1 MLRKLSQ
8 IKSLAALEPDKEWI
22 NRAKY
27 QLLADLAAQSRLSS
41 VRQLSRGEKLDL
53 FISSILKSLVPSA
66 SRLIA
71 GFLIIAMSSTVGLAA
86 QASVPGQMLWP
97 VKRSI
102 EKAELTLTFS
112 QIKETEV
119 HLKHVNNRLGEI
131 DKILKDVTLESVDS
145 VSKEKAIKQ
154 TVRHLEKDVAGVD
167 SSLKIVR
174 EESRPSQV
182 VELVKKVTAVTK
194 EVKSNIKEK
203 QATVSDKV
211 IGEVLKNA
219 EAASEKTKDS
229 AVSLVVALHDE
240 VVAVSNMNPEQ
251 LATAVATGTIDL
263 SVESVDQ
270 TEVEAV
276 KEGVKA
282 IMEEEINSAISEI
295 ADTKAKVDVVNEAD
309 FAKIKDGASIQEVQE
324 VDDVKQIAEAATVK
338 IDEAKALLEG
348 GAMKDALEKVTES
361 KEVNEKAE
369 VVLDKLEAIND
380 QEKAESETNAVP
392 IKPSATSTRPSSL
405 NQDVKIEAVAT
416 QENNPYPDVMPSKEE
431 EIE

>member
-8 IKSLAALEPDKEWI
+8 IKALAALEPNREWV
-22 NRAKY
+22 NKAKY
-27 QLLADLAAQSRLSS
+27 EILAELNAQSKRSVARQLNTAEKADL
-41 VRQLSRGEKLDL
+41 
-53 FISSILKSLVPSA
+53 FFSSILKNIVPSA
-66 SRLIA
+66 SKFIA
-71 GFLIIAMSSTVGLAA
+71 GFLVIAMSSTVALAA
-86 QASVPGQMLWP
+86 QASVPGQVLWP

-112 QIKETEV
+112 QVKETEV

-154 TVRHLEKDVAGVD
+154 AVRHLEKDVAGVD

-174 EESRPSQV
+174 EESKPIQV

-203 QATVSDKV
+203 QATVSDKI

-251 LATAVATGTIDL
+251 LATAVATGTIDIT
-263 SVESVDQ
+263 VEGVNQSELQ
-270 TEVEAV
+270 AV
-276 KEGVKA
+276 KDGVKA
-282 IMEEEINSAISEI
+282 IIEEEINNAISDI
-295 ADTKAKVDVVNEAD
+295 ADTKAKVDVVNDAD
-309 FAKIKDGASIQEVQE
+309 LAKMKDGASVQE
-324 VDDVKQIAEAATVK
+324 AQDVDDVKQIAEAATVK
-338 IDEAKALLEG
+338 IDEAKVLLEG
-348 GAMKDALEKVTES
+348 GSVKDALNKVTES
-361 KEVNEKAE
+361 KEVNQKAE
-369 VVLDKLEAIND
+369 VVLDRLDAIND
-380 QEKAESETNAVP
+380 QEKADLKTNPAPV
-392 IKPSATSTRPSSL
+392 KASATSTKPTSL
-405 NQDVKIEAVAT
+405 NQDTKIEAVAT
-416 QENNPYPDVMPSKEE
+416 QENNPYPDIKPE
-431 EIE
+431 EIVE